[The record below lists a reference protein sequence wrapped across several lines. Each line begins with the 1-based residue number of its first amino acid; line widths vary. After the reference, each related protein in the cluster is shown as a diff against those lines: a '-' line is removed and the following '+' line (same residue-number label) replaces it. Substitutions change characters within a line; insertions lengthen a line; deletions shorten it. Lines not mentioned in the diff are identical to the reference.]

1 MDTENV
7 RKINQIEP
15 WVGEEEKEELIKTID
30 SGWITEAGRTRQFEQ
45 MVAEY
50 VSSKYALAVNN
61 GTVSLVIATLAL
73 GIGQGDEVIVPDFT
87 MIASANAVVLAGAM
101 PVLVD
106 IDRETLCISLEA
118 TEAAITP
125 RTKAII
131 PVPLNGRYPDM
142 EALLKLAKKH
152 NLFIIEDAAQ
162 ALGSR
167 YKGKHLGTLGDIG
180 SFSFST
186 PKVIT
191 TGQGGMLV
199 TDSEELRNKIYQLK
213 DFGRLARTNFYHE
226 AIGYNFKFTDFQAA
240 VGIAQMRKLQWRVDR
255 KKDMYRLYKRLL
267 EGIEGVQFV
276 DINLE
281 DTSPWYIDI
290 MVENGREDLA
300 SYLKE
305 KEIGTR
311 PFYPALHS
319 MPPYA
324 HVRGDFKNSE
334 YVSRTGL
341 WLPSSSF
348 LTDEDIERVCTEIRN
363 YFQR

>member
-1 MDTENV
+1 MK
-7 RKINQIEP
+7 RINQIEP
-15 WVGEEEKEELIKTID
+15 WVGEEEKEELIKTIE

-50 VSSKYALAVNN
+50 VGSTYALAVNN
-61 GTVSLVIATLAL
+61 GTVSLTIAALAL

-87 MIASANAVVLAGAM
+87 MIASANAVVLAGVM

-125 RTKAII
+125 RTKAIM

-199 TDSEELRNKIYQLK
+199 TDSEELSNKIYQLK
-213 DFGRLARTNFYHE
+213 DFGRLAHTDFYHE

-240 VGIAQMRKLQWRVDR
+240 VGIAQMRKLRWRVDR

-324 HVRGDFKNSE
+324 HVRGNFKNSE

-348 LTDEDIERVCTEIRN
+348 LTDEDIERVCMEIRN

>member
-1 MDTENV
+1 MK
-7 RKINQIEP
+7 RINQVEP
-15 WVGEEEKEELIKTID
+15 WVGEEEKKELIETVD
-30 SGWITEAGRTRQFEQ
+30 SGWITEAAKTRQFER

-50 VSSKYALAVNN
+50 VGSRYALAVNN

-87 MIASANAVVLAGAM
+87 MIASANAVILAGAT

-118 TEAAITP
+118 AEAAITP
-125 RTKAII
+125 RTKAIM
-131 PVPLNGRYPDM
+131 PVPLNGRYPNMD
-142 EALLKLAKKH
+142 ALLELAKKR
-152 NLFIIEDAAQ
+152 NLFVIEDSAQ

-167 YKGKHLGTLGDIG
+167 YKGKHLGTFGDIG

-199 TDSEELRNKIYQLK
+199 TDSEELRNKMYQLK
-213 DFGRLARTNFYHE
+213 DFGRLARADFYHE
-226 AIGYNFKFTDFQAA
+226 ALGYNFKFTDFQAA
-240 VGIAQMRKLQWRVDR
+240 VGIAQMRKLPWRVNR
-255 KKDMYRLYKRLL
+255 KKEMYRLYKRRL
-267 EGIEGVQFV
+267 EGIDGIRFI

-300 SYLKE
+300 SYLRE

-311 PFYPALHS
+311 PFYPSLHS

-324 HVRGDFKNSE
+324 HVKGDFKNSE
-334 YVSRTGL
+334 YVARTGL

-348 LTDEDIERVCTEIRN
+348 LTDEDIERVCTEIKN
-363 YFQR
+363 YFRR

>member
-1 MDTENV
+1 MK
-7 RKINQIEP
+7 RINQIEP
-15 WVGEEEKEELIKTID
+15 WVGEEEKQELIETIE
-30 SGWITEAGRTRQFEQ
+30 SGWITEAAKTRQFEQ

-50 VSSKYALAVNN
+50 VGSKYALAVNN
-61 GTVSLVIATLAL
+61 GTISLTIATLAL
-73 GIGQGDEVIVPDFT
+73 GIGRGDEVIVPDFT
-87 MIASANAVVLAGAM
+87 MIASANAVVLAGAQ

-125 RTKAII
+125 RTKAIM

-142 EALLKLAKKH
+142 EALLKLAKRH

-213 DFGRLARTNFYHE
+213 DFGRLTRTDFYHE

-240 VGIAQMRKLQWRVDR
+240 VGIAQMRKLPWRVNR
-255 KKDMYRLYKRLL
+255 KKDMYRLYQHLL
-267 EGIEGVQFV
+267 GDIKGIQFV

-290 MVENGREDLA
+290 MVENDREDLA

-324 HVRGDFKNSE
+324 HVKGNFTNSE
-334 YVSRTGL
+334 YAARTGL